1 MKKSII
7 ILAWMIIL
15 TAPYSSIG
23 QKNHSKELSKLLE
36 LGLNV
41 DSSIH
46 LNKSQAPKLMA
57 IWDSIYD
64 IGRKQQVNNVLS
76 DSIWEQLFLQEIQ
89 YSKLKP
95 NQKIETRLH
104 YYLSHIYHSQKRF
117 AKSIPIQIQLIKNKQ
132 FLSKEQLQKTY
143 NKLERA
149 FIQTNNLKNA
159 LIIRKE
165 RVALGFVES
174 FYDLYLDFELHELAL
189 KEFLSSVQLEN
200 KKKLLD
206 QYKYYKIIGI
216 LYLEVRKIDSARKYF
231 TLGLA
236 LSNKQLNIKNN
247 KIPNNIHLTA
257 RASFLGYIGR
267 CFMAESNYVKAIE
280 YLLKD
285 IENSEDDQL
294 NLIFKMIHLTN
305 AYTANKQ
312 PDKARFYI
320 RKIDE
325 LTKEKEDKRMSIRIS
340 EMKSAYF
347 KLINKYDS
355 AFYYANMFSSL
366 KDIQNESIRKNQA
379 ILLLSNIE
387 NEARF
392 KDLILT
398 KANLDKERA
407 DKKAQQVFLWASII
421 VSIMAS
427 ISLVILIIANVQK
440 SKSKAEIEKK
450 NNENELLLK
459 ELHHRVKN
467 NLQVIYSLI
476 NLQKRRVKN
485 EELLQPLSMVQNR
498 IKTMSLVHQN
508 LHENDKLKEVNLE
521 TYIKTICDY
530 LKTLYS
536 REEKEICFHF
546 DIDPSI
552 DLYME
557 KAITIGLLTNEILS
571 NSLKYA
577 FKGKS
582 KGNISILIQKFHTGF
597 QMSISDDGIGFDNSK
612 VNANSL
618 GMFLIENL
626 VKQIKGSYEKE
637 ITDGTAYKIYFKA

>member
-1 MKKSII
+1 
-7 ILAWMIIL
+7 MIIL
-15 TAPYSSIG
+15 IIPYSSIG
-23 QKNHSKELSKLLE
+23 QKYHSKELTTLLE
-36 LGLNV
+36 LGLKIDTNLRLV
-41 DSSIH
+41 
-46 LNKSQAPKLMA
+46 KSQAPELMA

-64 IGRKQQVNNVLS
+64 IGRKQQINNVLS

-89 YSKLKP
+89 YSKLSS
-95 NQKIETRLH
+95 NQKTQTRLY
-104 YYLSHIYHSQKRF
+104 YYLAHIYHSQKRF
-117 AKSIPIQIQLIKNKQ
+117 AQSIPIHVQLIKTKQ
-132 FLSKEQLQKTY
+132 YLSKEQIQKTY

-149 FIQTNNLKNA
+149 FIQTNNLKKA
-159 LIIRKE
+159 LTIRKE

-174 FYDLYLDFELHELAL
+174 FYDLYLDFELSEIAL
-189 KEFLSSVQLEN
+189 KEFLSTVQLEN
-200 KKKLLD
+200 KMKIVD
-206 QYKYYKIIGI
+206 QYKYYKIIGN
-216 LYLEVRKIDSARKYF
+216 LYLEVQNIDSARKYF
-231 TLGLA
+231 TLGLE
-236 LSNKQLNIKNN
+236 LSNQQLNIKKN
-247 KIPNNIHLTA
+247 KIPRNIHLTA
-257 RASFLGYIGR
+257 KASFLGYLGR
-267 CFMAESNYVKAIE
+267 CFMSEFNYIKAIE
-280 YLLKD
+280 YLSRD

-294 NLIFKMIHLTN
+294 NLIFKMIHLAN

-312 PDKARFYI
+312 KDKAHFYI
-320 RKIDE
+320 QKIDE
-325 LTKEKEDKRMSIRIS
+325 LTKKKEDKRMTIRIC
-340 EMKSAYF
+340 EMKTFYF
-347 KLINKYDS
+347 KFIKKYDS
-355 AFYYANMFSSL
+355 AFYYANLYSTL
-366 KDIQNESIRKNQA
+366 KDIHNESIRKNQA

-387 NEARF
+387 AEARF
-392 KDLILT
+392 KDLMVT
-398 KANLDKERA
+398 KATLDKERS
-407 DKKAQQVFLWASII
+407 DKKAQQIFLWASII
-421 VSIMAS
+421 ISIMAS
-427 ISLVILIIANVQK
+427 SSLIILVIANVQK

-450 NNENELLLK
+450 NSENELLLK

-521 TYIKTICDY
+521 AYIKTICDY

-546 DIDPSI
+546 DIDPAI

-582 KGNISILIQKFHTGF
+582 KGNIFILIQKFKNEL
-597 QMSISDDGIGFDNSK
+597 QLNISDDGIGFDNAKLS
-612 VNANSL
+612 ANSL

-626 VKQIKGSYEKE
+626 VKQIKGRYEKE
-637 ITDGTAYKIYFKA
+637 NTNGTAYKIFFKA